1 MEDGVLDQRNLLVS
15 DAERLHVVQLLER
28 ATGLGRISL
37 AEFSTRSERAMAART
52 RAELN
57 SVLLDVPGMV
67 LNQAV
72 ASGELVLGHN
82 AMSSLE
88 RRGRWTVPG
97 RVVLRGTAG
106 NTLLDFTE
114 AVIAEPVVTI
124 ELHNALGTTTLILPV
139 GATVNVDSLTMTA
152 GNVTD
157 KVGPGSAPGDPHFI
171 LTGAVRFGSVE
182 IKHPARKSRFFR
194 R

>member
-1 MEDGVLDQRNLLVS
+1 MDGALEQRRLLVS
-15 DAERLHVVQLLER
+15 DAERMHVVQLLER

-37 AEFSTRSERAMAART
+37 AEFTQRSEAALVART
-52 RAELN
+52 RGELN
-57 SVLLDVPGMV
+57 AVLVDVPGMV
-67 LNQAV
+67 LNESV
-72 ASGELVLGHN
+72 ARGELVLGHN

-124 ELHNALGTTTLILPV
+124 ELHNALGATSLILPL
-139 GATVNVDSLTMTA
+139 GATVNVDSLAMTA
-152 GNVTD
+152 GTVTD
-157 KVGPGSAPGDPHFI
+157 KVGGGDLPGDPHFI

-182 IKHPARKSRFFR
+182 IKHPPRKSRFFR